1 MRFLGGFAV
10 ATAIVLALGTAWVYS
25 TSPVKA
31 DGPMISFVDNDAP
44 PASQAI
50 DARQSAWGFSPS
62 QLVVK
67 KGEQVM
73 FMNPE
78 SGKRPH
84 SATSITPGGQAFEN
98 ALTAGAKFDSS
109 PAREALVT
117 PGNSWTLDTSTLDPG
132 NYAFYCRIHP
142 WMVGELTVLSE

>member
-1 MRFLGGFAV
+1 MRFFGRFAV
-10 ATAIVLALGTAWVYS
+10 PTAIVLVLGTAWVYS
-25 TSPVKA
+25 TSPVRA
-31 DGPMISFVDNDAP
+31 DAPMISFVDNDAP
-44 PASQAI
+44 APNQGV
-50 DARQSAWGFSPS
+50 DARQSEWGFSPH

-84 SATSITPGGQAFEN
+84 SATSISLGGQPFEN
-98 ALTAGAKFDSS
+98 SLVAGAKFDSS

-142 WMVGELTVLSE
+142 WMVGELTVVPE